1 MLFLPDRSLKVYMN
15 LRTLVSEQQHKVRE
29 GSMHAVRFGYGN
41 NTKFEL
47 TCAKNKKQPPQVF
60 YKKGKQLCRGLF
72 FNRIVGFGLASLL
85 KKRYQNRCFPLN
97 YARFLRIAFLQK
109 TSRQLFLKNE

>member
-29 GSMHAVRFGYGN
+29 GSIHAVRFGYGN

-60 YKKGKQLCRGLF
+60 YKKGKHLCRGLF
-72 FNRIVGFGLASLL
+72 LIELWASGLHH
-85 KKRYQNRCFPLN
+85 Y
-97 YARFLRIAFLQK
+97 
-109 TSRQLFLKNE
+109 